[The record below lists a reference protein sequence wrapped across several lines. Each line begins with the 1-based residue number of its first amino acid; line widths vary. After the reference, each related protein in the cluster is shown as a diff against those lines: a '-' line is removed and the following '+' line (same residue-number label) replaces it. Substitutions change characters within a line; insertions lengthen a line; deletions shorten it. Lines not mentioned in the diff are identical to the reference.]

1 MKKLKSLYYV
11 ICLSLLTTNILAQG
25 VQTQTKTWKDGSP
38 IFQKNSITNNVR
50 VDSVVRF
57 IATSGFSE
65 ESTGFQFILPVID
78 SSWVW
83 PNSPDKVK
91 ITSAVDIDYYTVKIN
106 QDTLIHYVVTDRD
119 GGKIIDL
126 VLSNPDRAWTLD
138 MIGSDKLNNP
148 ANTYVYKENDN
159 PIFLITEQGRNRV
172 IKYDRIGDMVLWQ
185 FGGPPNYELFS
196 PSDAMALP
204 AAGEVLICDTGNHRL
219 LLVNE
224 AGIILDTLGLNILK
238 RPVNIDYD
246 FNTKEVLITDQGNN
260 RVIKLDSQTDS
271 IKWEYNVGLN
281 FPTDADLLPNGNVL
295 ICDRNNNRLI
305 EVNINKE
312 LIWQVETPLENLE
325 DADRLGIE
333 LGSDWVNKHL
343 VITNG
348 QPSLIGY
355 ITREFISQPPKNL
368 GIEVAFD
375 SLLWSAKTIPGVT
388 SIQTQLRT
396 ENNSSDLIS
405 SAPWRGPTENVLFY
419 TKPGSQINPLH
430 NGHKFYQFKA
440 TLQTSDP
447 LYTPVLNNV
456 KVTYSYYDTETM
468 GQIVSDIISDAGD
481 FIIVKWK
488 SLKFNT
494 ILPPNPV
501 NRDKVRIEVK
511 ILDALSGDTLRTFM
525 ANPFNADN
533 EIALDN
539 IESLKLKQSIKLLA
553 RFNTI
558 SSAATPILNDWEVS
572 WEATPITPAQIDFV
586 KLINQEFKPTT
597 YYRAP
602 KFGQDYIDYVNI
614 KLTDPNLI
622 PIQQSIDLTVSSGLS
637 LDSEPITISLQPEGW
652 YISGISLPIIISDTV
667 ITNDGILQVYDRDHL
682 FVSYKDP
689 MDSTDQV
696 GDTALVVENTEGIIE
711 FLVHNIDGTIK
722 IQNEYF
728 TKIDS
733 AQLGDTIY
741 VHITGEKDRD
751 LTPQQD
757 KFPIVVFDYETT
769 DEETLTVAQ
778 VPDSSQ
784 HYDTGEFIS
793 SGLRLIASST
803 PVFDDSL
810 LQAFAGSRISIKY
823 DGTISRIPIIKVYG
837 GKPPIPIEPY
847 AGVRSLDFDI
857 APNPYY
863 GDRHDLLRIRVASS
877 VGELTVE
884 KIEIYNF
891 AGQKI
896 AEVDGSQLEFYY
908 SYPIP
913 AEQYSY
919 ADSWWNLTDQNSVPI
934 SSGTYWIKVLGNSVN
949 TNKRFS
955 HIKKFVIIR

>member
-456 KVTYSYYDTETM
+456 KVTYSYYDPETT
-468 GQIVSDIISDAGD
+468 GQIVSDIISDVGD

-637 LDSEPITISLQPEGW
+637 LDSEPITLSLQPEGW

-711 FLVHNIDGTIK
+711 FLVRNIDGTIK